1 MESRIL
7 PAAPSTLGEIETH
20 LANGIEEEDVV
31 EWDTAARGGQQPAGT
46 PGRLGPAGGAPP
58 EPGAES
64 GGRCTP
70 RGHQAHRSP
79 RFTLDRRRPEDAALL
94 QNLSSWLGPHL
105 GGLRRL
111 DDLGRLDLADILLS
125 SGGTGP
131 GGPAAGAVRGH
142 RDPPGGSGNDSG
154 DPASALSGGP
164 AGPSDA

>member
-1 MESRIL
+1 MNVNSMNPQTLAREEYLVAAGLDGQARESRIL
-7 PAAPSTLGEIETH
+7 LAAP
-20 LANGIEEEDVV
+20 
-31 EWDTAARGGQQPAGT
+31 R
-46 PGRLGPAGGAPP
+46 
-58 EPGAES
+58 
-64 GGRCTP
+64 
-70 RGHQAHRSP
+70 
-79 RFTLDRRRPEDAALL
+79 
-94 QNLSSWLGPHL
+94 LGPHL

-131 GGPAAGAVRGH
+131 GGPAAGAVWGP